1 MSLPKKILVSYDGS
15 PHSKT
20 ALDWAMQI
28 GVDNGAELLVVKVFE
43 PMLETYE
50 GVYYSDA
57 TIEEEYNQM
66 IKTDQQKMED
76 LKEFCKGAC
85 KIKVQVEL
93 LKGHVVETLLKY
105 AQKNDVDL
113 IVAGTKGHSI
123 FNEILVGSVTGS
135 LVSLSKVP
143 VLVVKE
149 PSESTNLKKILVAYD
164 GSPHSKEALNWAID
178 YSLLSSSQVGAVKVL
193 DINPLYLVAEED
205 SPGSMVK
212 ALEEIHREDQRLL
225 DEMLAIAKNR
235 GVEVTGEILQGNI
248 VGEII
253 AYAKKGN
260 SDLIIAGTKGHGVFE
275 ELLMGSVTRNLVSL
289 ANVPVLVVKD

>member
-1 MSLPKKILVSYDGS
+1 MSKIKKILVAYDGS

-43 PMLETYE
+43 PIVETFE

-57 TIEEEYNQM
+57 TIDEEYKQM
-66 IKTDQQKMED
+66 MKTDQQKMED
-76 LKEFCKGAC
+76 LKVLCKGVC

-105 AQKNDVDL
+105 AQKNEVDL
-113 IVAGTKGHSI
+113 IAAGTKGHGI

-149 PSESTNLKKILVAYD
+149 PPESTNLKKILVAYD
-164 GSPHSKEALNWAID
+164 GSPHSKNALNWAID
-178 YSLLSSSQVGAVKVL
+178 LSLSSSAQVAAVKVFDL
-193 DINPLYLVAEED
+193 SPLYDVNGDD
-205 SPGSMVK
+205 SSRSMIT
-212 ALEEIHREDQRLL
+212 ALEKIHQEDQKMM
-225 DEMLAIAKNR
+225 DEVVAIGQNR
-235 GVEVTGEILQGNI
+235 GVKVTGEIIQGNI
-248 VGEII
+248 AEGILE
-253 AYAKKGN
+253 YAKSGN
-260 SDLIIAGTKGHGVFE
+260 FDLIVAGTKGHSVID
-275 ELLMGSVTRNLVSL
+275 ELLLGSVTRKLVSL
-289 ANVPVLVVKD
+289 AQMPVLVVKD